1 MASAA
6 KDGPYS
12 VQSHPFIMTTR
23 TVDKLG
29 LFVQPHVSRLSAEV
43 ATRMPSQAQEVAP
56 ADGTRLAQFRRLGRR
71 RCLQLQQRRQECT
84 HKALALSHMQQQVHG
99 PQSSDHSQKK
109 RFLE

>member
-29 LFVQPHVSRLSAEV
+29 LFVQPHVSRLPVEV
-43 ATRMPSQAQEVAP
+43 TTRMPSQAQEVVP
-56 ADGTRLAQFRRLGRR
+56 WYPPSPVRRLGSLRR
-71 RCLQLQQRRQECT
+71 LQLQQRRQECT